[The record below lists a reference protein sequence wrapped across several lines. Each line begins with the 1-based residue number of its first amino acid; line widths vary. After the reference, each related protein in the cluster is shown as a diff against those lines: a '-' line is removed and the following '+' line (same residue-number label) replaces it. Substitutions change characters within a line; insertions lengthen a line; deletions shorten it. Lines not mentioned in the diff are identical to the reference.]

1 MTRTMTRKMIRS
13 LTRVFT
19 APLVVATVLATV
31 IACGLGVT
39 PAPLSAQ
46 GAAVV
51 ARDAWV
57 REAPA
62 GRAVTAIFLTLQNDG
77 TTARA
82 LVSGRASVGDTLE
95 LHEMKRENG
104 MMRMAPVT
112 SIAIPARSAVE
123 LRPGGLHLMLFG
135 LKKPLVPGDT
145 VRVQLTLDDHSV
157 LDVVAPV
164 RRMGAR

>member
-1 MTRTMTRKMIRS
+1 MIGFRGWS
-13 LTRVFT
+13 ST
-19 APLVVATVLATV
+19 ATWSTTLPVPAGLMAALLAL
-31 IACGLGVT
+31 AAAAA
-39 PAPLSAQ
+39 PAPVAAQ
-46 GAAVV
+46 AQPVV

-62 GRAVTAIFLTLQNDG
+62 GRAVTAVFLTLQNDG
-77 TTARA
+77 AAVRT

-112 SIAIPARSAVE
+112 GIAIPAHGMVE

-135 LKKPLVPGDT
+135 LKAPLVPGDT
-145 VRVQLTLDDHSV
+145 VRVQLTLDDRSV
-157 LDVVAPV
+157 LEVAAPV